1 MKRKIV
7 VTVLILIC
15 FLLQCTLFKAL
26 ALGGIVPNLL
36 IVITSSFGFMRGK
49 KEGLFVG
56 FFCGFLID
64 IFYSDLLGLYALIYM
79 FVGYGNGFLNRIFY
93 KDDVKLPIV
102 FITASDFVYCIVSY
116 VLMFLLRTRMDFFF
130 YLKSIIL
137 PEVIYTVV
145 VTIVLY
151 RVILFINRKL
161 EENEK
166 RSATKFV

>member
-1 MKRKIV
+1 MKRKIF
-7 VTVLILIC
+7 VTLLILIC

-64 IFYSDLLGLYALIYM
+64 IFYSDLLGLYALVYM

-93 KDDVKLPIV
+93 KDDVKLPIL

-145 VTIVLY
+145 VTIGLY
-151 RVILFINRKL
+151 RVILFMNRKL

>member
-64 IFYSDLLGLYALIYM
+64 IFYSDLLGLYALVYM